1 MILNH
6 TSHIHI
12 HTYTHTHKC
21 SCKMH
26 AGHPSAL
33 PFLHLSLLY
42 LHSYL
47 HAPLSFLGRGSR
59 AIRCQRRPRPRGEM
73 GWRVSETTSLLQ
85 EGDKDAQALL
95 VVVVVVTV
103 AAAVA
108 EVAEVSKAGLVL
120 VEEEAAVIATSREA

>member
-1 MILNH
+1 
-6 TSHIHI
+6 
-12 HTYTHTHKC
+12 
-21 SCKMH
+21 
-26 AGHPSAL
+26 
-33 PFLHLSLLY
+33 
-42 LHSYL
+42 
-47 HAPLSFLGRGSR
+47 
-59 AIRCQRRPRPRGEM
+59 M

-108 EVAEVSKAGLVL
+108 EVAEVSKAELVL